1 MSDPPTLVVDDVK
14 VADQAVYTCRVDY
27 KVRPS
32 AITKVNLTV
41 IVPPGPPIILNS
53 IGGTLEHTVGPL
65 EEGAHTQLTCR
76 SVGGT
81 PTPTLTWWR
90 DGERLDQVGSVR
102 GTGVESRISVVG
114 SRTLQGATLTCQA
127 LNNNITEPSS
137 TSLTINVLLRPL
149 SVEIVGGVGSLSAG
163 RPVEL
168 VCRAVG
174 SRPPA
179 HITWWRGS
187 QQITDVTHTISKP
200 NTHTHLPLRPR
211 LLQVMNGGNVT
222 TGSIILM
229 PTRQDDG
236 KQVTCRA
243 SNPEIPHSMLEDT
256 ALLTIRYKPEV
267 ELALGRALDP
277 QSIKEGDDV
286 YFDCTIHAN
295 PLAHRV
301 TWYHNG
307 DLLETNKSAGL
318 LISDQSLV
326 LQKVKRGRAGE
337 YTCAA
342 HNLEGQGLSNAVKLN
357 VMFAPVCSSPG
368 RRTQGVARMES
379 AKVVCQVEAFP
390 PQVNF
395 TWRFNGSSEGEA
407 LPLQSVMNQ
416 GTSSMLNYTA
426 SMEQDYGTLLCWA
439 SNRIGLQKD
448 PCVIHLIPAGPPD
461 PPKNCSIANQTS
473 EALVVEC
480 SPGFDGGLPQHFV
493 MEAWDHDTLLSNTSS
508 LAPEFVVRGLE
519 AGMGV
524 TLKVRATNARG
535 QSASVNLEADIMK
548 VAEKRMG
555 PPEEVFVPPVVGAV
569 VGGVGAVLVLV
580 VAGLILTHYAHR
592 ARPQNHT
599 PKTESPP
606 TLTNVYVGGGSGEE
620 THTLSKSGN
629 PDVVRGT
636 GEEEVNVEESMGA
649 GTPRCVEA
657 VAILQGN
664 SVSGVT
670 TTLPD
675 PNKGVDVEYVE
686 VMSGGVLSSTIR
698 RREEPVVY
706 SSLASHPYLAYPSHM
721 SQIMVDPR
729 DMGHEITEGCMT
741 ATSSLHDL
749 AGVLHPVR
757 GHHPCQASTMGR
769 DDGASVYGTLRRGG
783 ERLREGGPPHPRAVG
798 TFLATSHQESAV

>member
-1 MSDPPTLVVDDVK
+1 MSDPPTLVLEDVK
-14 VADQAVYTCRVDY
+14 VVDQAVYTCRVDY

-41 IVPPGPPIILNS
+41 IVPPGPPIILNK
-53 IGGTLEHTVGPL
+53 IGGQLGHAVGPL
-65 EEGAHTQLTCR
+65 EEGSHTQLTCR
-76 SVGGT
+76 SVGGY
-81 PTPTLTWWR
+81 PTPTLTWWKN
-90 DGERLDQVGSVR
+90 GERLDQVSSIR
-102 GTGVESRISVVG
+102 GTGVEARVMFEAARDV
-114 SRTLQGATLTCQA
+114 QGATLTCQA

-137 TSLTINVLLRPL
+137 TSLTVNVLLRPL
-149 SVEIVGGVGSLSAG
+149 SVEIVGGVGKLSAG

-179 HITWWRGS
+179 RITWWRDS
-187 QQITDVTHTISKP
+187 QQITDVTHT
-200 NTHTHLPLRPR
+200 
-211 LLQVMNGGNVT
+211 VMNGGNVT
-222 TGSIILM
+222 TGSVILM

-236 KQVTCRA
+236 KHITCRA
-243 SNPEIPHSMLEDT
+243 SNPDIQHSMLEDS
-256 ALLTIRYKPEV
+256 AILTIRYKPEV
-267 ELALGRALDP
+267 ELALGAALNPDA
-277 QSIKEGDDV
+277 IKEGDDV

-295 PLAHRV
+295 PKAHRV

-307 DLLETNKSAGL
+307 NLLETNKSAGL
-318 LISDQSLV
+318 FISDESLV
-326 LQKVKRGRAGE
+326 LQKVQRGRAGV

-342 HNLEGQGLSNAVKLN
+342 QNLEGQGLSNAITLN

-390 PQVNF
+390 LQVNF

-407 LPLQSVMNQ
+407 LPLLAIRNQ

-426 SMEQDYGTLLCWA
+426 SIEQDYGTLLCWA
-439 SNRIGLQKD
+439 SNKIGIQKE

-461 PPKNCSIANQTS
+461 PPRNCSIANQTS

-493 MEAWDHDTLLSNTSS
+493 MEAWDEEALLSNTSS

-524 TLKVRATNARG
+524 TLKVRATNTRG
-535 QSASVNLEADIMK
+535 QSASVTLEADIMK
-548 VAEKRMG
+548 VAEKRIR
-555 PPEEVFVPPVVGAV
+555 PPEEMFVPPVVGAV

-580 VAGLILTHYAHR
+580 VAGLVLTHYAHR
-592 ARPQNHT
+592 TRPQNHQ
-599 PKTESPP
+599 PKNESPP
-606 TLTNVYVGGGSGEE
+606 TLTSVYVGGGSSED
-620 THTLSKSGN
+620 THTLAKSGN

-636 GEEEVNVEESMGA
+636 GEEDEELEETLGL

-675 PNKGVDVEYVE
+675 HHKGVDVEYVE
-686 VMSGGVLSSTIR
+686 VMSGGPLSSTIR

-706 SSLASHPYLAYPSHM
+706 TSLAPHPYHAYPAHPSHSAHPAHPAHPTHM
-721 SQIMVDPR
+721 QQVMIDPR
-729 DMGHEITEGCMT
+729 DMGHDMIDGCMT
-741 ATSSLHDL
+741 TTTSLHDL

-757 GHHPCQASTMGR
+757 GHHPSQAPSMGR
-769 DDGASVYGTLRRGG
+769 DESVSVYGTLRRGG